1 MRRALPL
8 MLLAGVLSCS
18 GGTTE
23 PPGPEAGVVVATLNT
38 PNDRDGALLIRVVG
52 EQTGLKAS
60 GSYRLATTNATQ
72 GTTVRLILSGQIGD
86 GDVLEF
92 TVPDISKLNTYALT
106 VEQAAARDTY
116 ALLDPTGYN
125 ISLRVK

>member
-1 MRRALPL
+1 MRRVLPL
-8 MLLAGVLSCS
+8 MLLAGVLSC

-38 PNDRDGALLIRVVG
+38 PNDRDGALLIRIIG

-60 GSYRLATTNATQ
+60 GSYRLATANATQ
-72 GTTVRLILSGQIGD
+72 GTTVRVILSGEVGD

-92 TVPDISKLNTYALT
+92 TVPDISKLNTYAVT
-106 VEQAAARDTY
+106 VEQAAARGTY

>member
-1 MRRALPL
+1 MKRNRPPSGQTTAV
-8 MLLAGVLSCS
+8 LLVLAQAPTNWHYGYDLCQ
-18 GGTTE
+18 
-23 PPGPEAGVVVATLNT
+23 
-38 PNDRDGALLIRVVG
+38 
-52 EQTGLKAS
+52 QTGLKAS

-72 GTTVRLILSGQIGD
+72 GTTVRVVLSGQIGD

-92 TVPDISKLNTYALT
+92 SVPDISKLGNYAVT
-106 VEQAAARDTY
+106 VEQAAARGTY

>member
-38 PNDRDGALLIRVVG
+38 PNDRDGALVIRVVG

-72 GTTVRLILSGQIGD
+72 GTTVRVILSGQIGD
-86 GDVLEF
+86 GDVLEV
-92 TVPDISKLNTYALT
+92 TVPDIA
-106 VEQAAARDTY
+106 
-116 ALLDPTGYN
+116 
-125 ISLRVK
+125 